1 MSTPSICKIGRP
13 RSRAAAK
20 EASREALIAAAI
32 AVFSRKGLDAS
43 LDEVCAEAGYTR
55 GAFYVHFKDRDD
67 LIAAVM
73 DQIGQGWLDTL
84 MGEGQIQDFAAV
96 IGQFTQSLK
105 SGAHPVS
112 RSGGVRPYQL
122 LDACVRSPVV
132 REGYLR
138 QVAAATGR
146 IRAVLESAQS
156 AGVVRPD
163 IDAASIAALLEAAVI
178 GLEVLHDL
186 EAPIDLDASA
196 AALVTLLMPPAP
208 GE

>member
-1 MSTPSICKIGRP
+1 MSTASDPKTPARP

-32 AVFSRKGLDAS
+32 ALFSRKGLDAS
-43 LDEVCAEAGYTR
+43 LDEVCAQAGYTR

-84 MGEGQIQDFAAV
+84 MGEGQAQDFAAV

-122 LDACVRSPVV
+122 LDACVRSPAV

-138 QVAAATGR
+138 QVAAATAR
-146 IRAVLESAQS
+146 IRAALEAAQA
-156 AGVVRPD
+156 AGAVRPD
-163 IDAASIAALLEAAVI
+163 IDAAHVAALLEAAVV

-186 EAPIDLDASA
+186 DAPIDLDDSA
-196 AALVTLLMPPAP
+196 GALMTLLKPTAP
-208 GE
+208 